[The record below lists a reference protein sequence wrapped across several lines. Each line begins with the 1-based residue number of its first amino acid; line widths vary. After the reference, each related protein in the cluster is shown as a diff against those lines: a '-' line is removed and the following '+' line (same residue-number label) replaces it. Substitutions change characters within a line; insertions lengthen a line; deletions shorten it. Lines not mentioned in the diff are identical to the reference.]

1 MTMKKSLAMFKS
13 FSGFTLV
20 ELLASV
26 AILGT
31 LATVAVPAVE
41 LTVKRERE
49 RELRV
54 ALRDIRQAID
64 NYKLAAV
71 SGRIAVAP
79 EQSGYPPS
87 LIELVGGVTDLNHA
101 PNKIYFIRRI
111 PRDPFNT
118 DMNVSAID
126 SWGLRSFQSPPE
138 HPVAGSDVFDVY
150 STSLKTG
157 LNGVPYAEW

>member
-1 MTMKKSLAMFKS
+1 MSSRKRVMWKSLR
-13 FSGFTLV
+13 GFTLV

-31 LATVAVPAVE
+31 LATIAVPAVE
-41 LTVKRERE
+41 LSVRREKE

-64 NYKLAAV
+64 HYKLASAA
-71 SGRIAVAP
+71 GRIAVAP

-87 LIELVGGVTDLNHA
+87 LIELVAGVNDLNHV
-101 PNKIYFIRRI
+101 PHKIYFIRRI
-111 PRDPFNT
+111 PRDPFNP
-118 DMNVSAID
+118 DMKVSAID